1 MVAVALLAF
10 AKLAATMSS
19 CVKFPGCYVVA
30 KVF

>member
-10 AKLAATMSS
+10 AKLAGTDKLCGVSRH
-19 CVKFPGCYVVA
+19 YVVA